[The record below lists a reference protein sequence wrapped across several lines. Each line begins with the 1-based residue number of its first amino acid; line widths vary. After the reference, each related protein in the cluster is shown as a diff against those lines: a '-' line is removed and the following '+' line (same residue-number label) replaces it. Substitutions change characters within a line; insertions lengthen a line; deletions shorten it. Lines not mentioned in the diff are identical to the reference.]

1 MGGSTLGAPPSGGNR
16 AGAPAAVGPPTP
28 PGPED
33 LDDWWPAD
41 AGDPALDYLAATL
54 WDGPAAPT
62 GWDCARLSKAAFV
75 YRERTSGRR
84 YLAKFYAAKT
94 PTSAERHA
102 ERELAANRTALAAG
116 LDEGTIRA
124 CRVFGA
130 WRGVLVLEYV
140 DGLTLDD
147 LIAIRRDRPGSL
159 GPALDAAAGLL
170 ASLHA
175 NGARAGDGVVGGT
188 GLPTRVALAEA
199 RGFVDDLARSSVI
212 AGEATI
218 AGGLRRA
225 LDGWSRRGS
234 LTDFD
239 ATLIH
244 GDATTTNFVF
254 PAATEVVAIDWERL
268 ALGDPADDLGRLA
281 AEVAAG
287 IRSHGGPAAEA
298 EAAVE
303 RILAGYGAALGPGR
317 IDEPFAERF
326 RFHRAS
332 STLRIARNGWL
343 PQTDR
348 LRLVAQASA
357 LLA

>member
-1 MGGSTLGAPPSGGNR
+1 MGRRPPSGPRLHPGR
-16 AGAPAAVGPPTP
+16 STSTTGWPAA
-28 PGPED
+28 
-33 LDDWWPAD
+33 DD
-41 AGDPALDYLAATL
+41 DPALGYLAATL
-54 WDGPAAPT
+54 WDGAAAPT

-102 ERELAANRTALAAG
+102 ERELAANRTVLAAG
-116 LDEGTIRA
+116 LDDRTRRA

-130 WRGVLVLEYV
+130 WRGVLFLEYV

-159 GPALDAAAGLL
+159 GPALDAAAGPL
-170 ASLHA
+170 ATLHA
-175 NGARAGDGVVGGT
+175 NGPRAGDGVVGGT

-199 RGFVDDLARSSVI
+199 RGFVDDLARSSVL
-212 AGEATI
+212 AGEEAI

-225 LDGWSRRGS
+225 LDVWSRRGS
-234 LTDFD
+234 LTDFG

-254 PAATEVVAIDWERL
+254 PATTEVVAIDWERL

-287 IRSHGGPAAEA
+287 IRSHGGPAGEA
-298 EAAVE
+298 EAAVG
-303 RILAGYGAALGPGR
+303 RILASYGTIPAPGR
-317 IDEPFAERF
+317 IDEAFAERF
-326 RFHRAS
+326 RFHRAA